1 MIRPVRSS
9 HRRRAAGTVPSV
21 AATPSSLGFAMP
33 PECWPHTRTWMSYP
47 PLGTYLRADGRP
59 VGEAWAA
66 VANAVVKFEPVT
78 MLVPP
83 EAASEA
89 GRLLDPRIAQVP
101 CPLDDAW
108 FRDSGPTFLLG
119 PSGELGAVRWRFNAW
134 GHDGDPPVAQDIAA
148 GDRASAQTG
157 ASVFA
162 SRLVNEGG
170 AICVDGEGTVLA
182 TESVQLHDRRNPGWT
197 REEVEGELC
206 AMLGCTKVIWLATG
220 LTGDM
225 QGYGT
230 HGHVDLLAAFV
241 APGLV
246 VVHHQPDP
254 QHPDHEVM
262 VENVGR
268 LRGSTDARGRQL
280 QLVEVDAPTNRWE
293 GGVPLDCSYVNFSFV
308 NGGAVLC
315 GFNDPPAD
323 EAAAET
329 FARLLPGRR
338 LEVVPALDIFR
349 YGGGVHCITQQE
361 PAPPTGRPA
370 PA

>member
-1 MIRPVRSS
+1 MPAVL
-9 HRRRAAGTVPSV
+9 
-21 AATPSSLGFAMP
+21 AATPASLGFAMP
-33 PECWPHTRTWMSYP
+33 PEWWPHTRTWMAYP
-47 PLGTYLRADGRP
+47 PFGTYLRADRRP
-59 VGEAWAA
+59 VGEAWAG
-66 VANAVVKFEPVT
+66 VANAVVGFEPVT

-83 EAASEA
+83 EAAEEA
-89 GRLLDPRIAQVP
+89 GRLLDPRVTQVH

-108 FRDSGPTFLLG
+108 FRDSGPTFLLDRTG
-119 PSGELGAVRWRFNAW
+119 ALGAVRWRFNAW
-134 GHDGDPPVAQDIAA
+134 GQAGDPPVALDVAA
-148 GDRASAQTG
+148 GDRAAVETG
-157 ASVFA
+157 AAVFA

-197 REEVEGELC
+197 RDEVESELC
-206 AMLGCTKVIWLATG
+206 AMLGCTTVVWLATG

-246 VVHHQPDP
+246 VVHRQPDP
-254 QHPDHEVM
+254 EHPDHEVM
-262 VENVGR
+262 AENVGR
-268 LRGSTDARGRQL
+268 LRAATDARGREL
-280 QLVEVDAPTNRWE
+280 QLVEMDAPTNRWE

-315 GFNDPPAD
+315 GFDDPPAD
-323 EAAAET
+323 RAAAET

-361 PAPPTGRPA
+361 PALPEGRPA
-370 PA
+370 RA